1 MITYS
6 QIQRLAAKQGL
17 PEEIIEKDYLIEL
30 ILFCFTKDGFFK
42 ERLVFRGG
50 TALKKVYFPDY
61 RFSEDLDFLVDDK
74 ENLIEYE
81 QRINEFLAVINSKYP
96 FRLDKRLDLHKDRL
110 QFFILYDIFTEIKAV
125 KELKVDIL
133 RDSFTPS
140 YQTRRVLY
148 SYQEFEKENLSLK
161 TYRLESVVSDK
172 ISRILDVDN
181 EPRDIYDLWYLLKLE
196 LDVIKIKIE
205 LKKRY
210 GYDIYL
216 PNLLT
221 EITKEAYKRNWQIRL
236 EKQIPNLPLYEIIL
250 KELQGLI
257 KMKLLK
263 DKD

>member
-17 PEEIIEKDYLIEL
+17 PEEIIEKDYFIEL
-30 ILFCFTKDGFFK
+30 VLFYFAKDSYFK

-50 TALKKVYFPDY
+50 TALKKVYFSNY
-61 RFSEDLDFLVDDK
+61 RFSEDLDFLIDVA
-74 ENLIEYE
+74 EGLIGYE
-81 QRINEFLAVINSKYP
+81 QRIDKILAAINSEYP
-96 FRLDKRLDLHKDRL
+96 FHLNKRLELNNDRL

-133 RDSFTPS
+133 RDSFIPS
-140 YQTRRVLY
+140 YERRKLLF
-148 SYQEFEKENLSLK
+148 SYQEFEKEKLSLK

-172 ISRILDVDN
+172 ISRILDVAN

-196 LDVIKIKIE
+196 VYIAGVKME

-210 GYDIYL
+210 GYDIYI

-221 EITKEAYKRNWQIRL
+221 EIAKEAYRINWQIRL
-236 EKQIPNLPLYEIIL
+236 EKQISNLPSYETII
-250 KELQGLI
+250 KELKGLI
-257 KMKLLK
+257 RIKLLNQK
-263 DKD
+263 